1 MEPKRLTCR
10 QKRMGIQRILALTP
24 ILLLAA
30 CSQSD
35 TGATWQLSSQNGV
48 TDESTGFEAEVT
60 RLACNSGETG
70 EVLAPNVDYTDS
82 QIVVTF
88 EVAPQEPG
96 AQDCQGNTPVTYRV
110 ELDQPVNGRELVDGA
125 CEPGAQAASTSFCKS
140 SVRWTPRTN

>member
-1 MEPKRLTCR
+1 
-10 QKRMGIQRILALTP
+10 MGIQRILALTP